1 MIILKYIRYFF
12 AGVFIALTGPFII
25 LYCCLRPGSPENLYP
40 VSRFIGHGWRKI
52 FGFKMIIKNQDN
64 FEGLGNFIIISNHQS
79 NIDIITCGLTV
90 PKRTVAVGKKSLGW
104 IPVFGQIFWLTGNIL
119 LDRSKKAAAKKFL
132 IDTANTMVEKNVSLW
147 IMPEGTRNHGGGLLP
162 FKKGP
167 FFTAIQAQVPIIPVS
182 ISSVEKH
189 INLNKWDAGT
199 IMVQVLEPISTKGM
213 SEKDVPHLAALCQH
227 VIREGI
233 EKVNLDIDEHLKNK
247 ES

>member
-1 MIILKYIRYFF
+1 MFILKYIRYFL
-12 AGVFIALTGPFII
+12 AGLFIGLTGPFII
-25 LYCCLRPGSPENLYP
+25 LYCCLRPGSPDNLYP
-40 VSRFIGHGWRKI
+40 VARFIGQGWRKI
-52 FGFKMIIKNQDN
+52 FGYNIIIKNQEN
-64 FEGLGNFIIISNHQS
+64 FELQGNFIIVSNHQS

-104 IPVFGQIFWLTGNIL
+104 IPIFGQIFWLTGNIL

-132 IDTANTMVEKNVSLW
+132 IDTADQMVEKNVSLW

-167 FFTAIQAQVPIIPVS
+167 FFTAIQAQVPLIPVS

-189 INLNKWDAGT
+189 INLGRWNTGT
-199 IMVQVLEPISTKGM
+199 IMVEVLPPIPTEGM
-213 SEKDVPHLAALCQH
+213 TEKDVPHLAALCQH

-233 EKVNLDIDEHLKNK
+233 EKVNADLDEYLKNL